1 MKRIKLI
8 YGVTAIL
15 LIVICWIIRY
25 FCPSIDEH
33 YARSFPELF
42 KIPIFVCVYFA
53 LFKVKY
59 SVPRAIF
66 YCTLACLFYECLDLM
81 FLYPINWMRI
91 IALLAGAGIFYVLYL
106 TFGFKSVADYTDKTT
121 K

>member
-1 MKRIKLI
+1 MKRIKSI

-15 LIVICWIIRY
+15 LILICWIIRY

-42 KIPIFVCVYFA
+42 KIPVFVCTSFA
-53 LFKVKY
+53 LFKIEC

-66 YCTLACLFYECLDLM
+66 YCMLICLFYECLDVL
-81 FLYPINWMRI
+81 FLNPINWMRI
-91 IALLAGAGIFYVLYL
+91 LALLIGAGVFYVLHL
-106 TFGFKSVADYTDKTT
+106 IFGFKKVAE
-121 K
+121 

>member
-25 FCPSIDEH
+25 SCPLIDEQ

-42 KIPIFVCVYFA
+42 KIPVFVCAFLA
-53 LFKVKY
+53 LFNIKW
-59 SVPRAIF
+59 SVSRTIF
-66 YCTLACLFYECLDLM
+66 YCTLTCLFYECLDLL
-81 FLYPINWMRI
+81 FLNPINWMRI
-91 IALLAGAGIFYVLYL
+91 LALLIGASVFYVLHL
-106 TFGFKSVADYTDKTT
+106 IFGFKKVAE
-121 K
+121 